1 MPRKKKVDVQ
11 DLAASMRRMNQ
22 KNIPSD
28 IEGSY
33 TGTGKKD
40 KRPVQDADD
49 L

>member
-1 MPRKKKVDVQ
+1 MPRKKKIDAQ
-11 DLAASMRRMNQ
+11 DLAASMLRINRS
-22 KNIPSD
+22 NIPSD
-28 IEGSY
+28 TQGSY